1 MRNPVTETTLEKEVH
16 HSVPPALVHHP
27 HRELAHRVNGGIEV
41 TLYWDA
47 HDNSTSVEVW
57 QPATEE
63 TLHFTVAQEQ
73 ALDAFYHPFA
83 HLPVPLED
91 LTPPP
96 DP

>member
-1 MRNPVTETTLEKEVH
+1 MRNPLTETTLEKEIH
-16 HSVPPALVHHP
+16 HSAPPAFIHR

-41 TLYWDA
+41 TLYWNA
-47 HDNSTSVEVW
+47 HDNSTSIEVW

-83 HLPVPLED
+83 HLPAPLAD